1 MVKSI
6 LKKKTKKTN
15 KTKKQQKMTHNKRV
29 HFNKYKKVKTFKHN
43 KKIKSKKPKKT
54 KTRKGKKI
62 NKKKGKK
69 TKKSKNTKRPLK
81 LKLKMK
87 GGCGSNMGEKIT
99 GIKLNPQ
106 DYQHPESTNLNSSV
120 PYPYQN
126 GGSLWDT
133 FGLGDVPMIKNAII
147 NSSKNLMA
155 GVTGNDKVVTGN
167 PIIHPE
173 MEKSLMKYPQPIN
186 LYDVHQQSQIE
197 ASSEIKA

>member
-6 LKKKTKKTN
+6 LRRKTN
-15 KTKKQQKMTHNKRV
+15 KTKKQQKTAHNKRV

-54 KTRKGKKI
+54 KARKGKKG
-62 NKKKGKK
+62 KGKK
-69 TKKSKNTKRPLK
+69 TRKSKNTKRPLK

-87 GGCGSNMGEKIT
+87 GGCGSNMGEKVT

-147 NSSKNLMA
+147 NSGKNLMA

-167 PIIHPE
+167 PIVHPE

-186 LYDVHQQSQIE
+186 VYDVHQQSQIDA
-197 ASSEIKA
+197 ASETKA